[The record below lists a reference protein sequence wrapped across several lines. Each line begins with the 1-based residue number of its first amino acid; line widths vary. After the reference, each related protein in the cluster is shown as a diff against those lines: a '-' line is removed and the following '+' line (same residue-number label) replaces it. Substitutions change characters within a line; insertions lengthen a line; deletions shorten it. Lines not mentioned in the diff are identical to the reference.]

1 MLCSCW
7 TMRVVPTACRG
18 AGRSG
23 VTALR
28 WAPAGSAAR
37 VAWAGR
43 GRAAESASA
52 ARPAA
57 APAVPA
63 VAAAAAVARAEAA
76 SRPSFR
82 AVAAPCSATA
92 FRASS
97 DERSGAP
104 VCAAAFCRAWVS
116 GAWAGCSA
124 TSAPGFMETIS
135 LRVMVSWAAGALA
148 AFPADC
154 AAVAALPDVAAAA
167 PPVRPAAA
175 MAAAMRLSRSLRARS
190 AGVAAG
196 AVWAPAS
203 AGAAACVVAAV
214 WAAARS
220 GVSAAAWVRGLV
232 SVWARPAAAAASA
245 REASGALDPACA
257 GVRPS
262 VEAATGL
269 LAVASRSLD
278 RRAPWRPLAGSS
290 GDLPGLARSI
300 WPQALLPCERS
311 VSTATTPS
319 RSGTGSQLSNLP
331 GKPARRTS
339 RVWRTA
345 SARVTVSSQQSVGRS
360 PTRLVS
366 GASGTISSVAFASAG
381 VSVT

>member
-1 MLCSCW
+1 
-7 TMRVVPTACRG
+7 
-18 AGRSG
+18 
-23 VTALR
+23 
-28 WAPAGSAAR
+28 
-37 VAWAGR
+37 
-43 GRAAESASA
+43 
-52 ARPAA
+52 
-57 APAVPA
+57 
-63 VAAAAAVARAEAA
+63 
-76 SRPSFR
+76 
-82 AVAAPCSATA
+82 
-92 FRASS
+92 
-97 DERSGAP
+97 
-104 VCAAAFCRAWVS
+104 
-116 GAWAGCSA
+116 
-124 TSAPGFMETIS
+124 METIS

-203 AGAAACVVAAV
+203 AGAAACVVAVV

-220 GVSAAAWVRGLV
+220 GVSAATVWVRGLV

-257 GVRPS
+257 GARPS

>member
-1 MLCSCW
+1 
-7 TMRVVPTACRG
+7 
-18 AGRSG
+18 
-23 VTALR
+23 
-28 WAPAGSAAR
+28 
-37 VAWAGR
+37 
-43 GRAAESASA
+43 
-52 ARPAA
+52 
-57 APAVPA
+57 
-63 VAAAAAVARAEAA
+63 
-76 SRPSFR
+76 
-82 AVAAPCSATA
+82 
-92 FRASS
+92 
-97 DERSGAP
+97 
-104 VCAAAFCRAWVS
+104 
-116 GAWAGCSA
+116 
-124 TSAPGFMETIS
+124 METIS

-148 AFPADC
+148 AFPADG
-154 AAVAALPDVAAAA
+154 AALAALPDVAAAA

-190 AGVAAG
+190 AAVAAG

-300 WPQALLPCERS
+300 WPQALLPWERS

-331 GKPARRTS
+331 GKPASRTS